1 MLWQAE
7 EMTPMWMSQDLR
19 LGGLHLWVTLIFVQA
34 ARNLFKQPEHL
45 SSLKN
50 DVISQRF
57 FPKKTTLWKKSAVTP
72 SITKSTLLLQ
82 ISYTHIW
89 KETLKYE
96 AVSDY

>member
-45 SSLKN
+45 SSLIN
-50 DVISQRF
+50 DVISHSASFQRK
-57 FPKKTTLWKKSAVTP
+57 PHYGKKCC
-72 SITKSTLLLQ
+72 
-82 ISYTHIW
+82 YTQHH
-89 KETLKYE
+89 
-96 AVSDY
+96 

>member
-50 DVISQRF
+50 DVISHSASFQRK
-57 FPKKTTLWKKSAVTP
+57 PHYGKKV
-72 SITKSTLLLQ
+72 LLQ
-82 ISYTHIW
+82 PASLRAHCCCKSHTHIFGR
-89 KETLKYE
+89 KR
-96 AVSDY
+96 